1 MNIEPEMITIPAGE
15 FLMGCEMGAAN
26 ERPAHRVWVDRFA
39 LGRYAVTNRLYRIF
53 LEETGPP
60 APPASSSASAPSA
73 LSKCHDPRF
82 NHPDQ
87 PVTSVS
93 WFDAAVY
100 CAWLRERTN
109 KPFRLPTEA
118 EWERAA
124 RGGLEAR
131 LYTWGD
137 EPPQTQPRY
146 AEFWH
151 TGPER
156 SGQRPP
162 NGFGLCDISEN
173 VHEWCADWYDADY
186 YDVSPLRNPQGPPT
200 GVRRA
205 SRGGSWR
212 HQIKIARVAARS
224 SIPPEYRYSDYGFR
238 CAMSL

>member
-1 MNIEPEMITIPAGE
+1 MCVNFEPEMIVIPAGE
-15 FLMGCEMGAAN
+15 FLMGCREGAPN
-26 ERPAHRVWVDRFA
+26 ERPVHRVWVDRFA
-39 LGRYAVTNRLYRIF
+39 LGRLAVTNRLYRFF
-53 LEETGPP
+53 LEETGRQ
-60 APPASSSASAPSA
+60 APTGW
-73 LSKCHDPRF
+73 CDPRF

-93 WFDAAVY
+93 WFDATVY
-100 CAWLRERTN
+100 CAWLRERTG
-109 KPFRLPTEA
+109 KLFRLPTEA

-124 RGGLEAR
+124 RGGLEEQ

-137 EPPQTQPRY
+137 EPPQMQPRY
-146 AEFWH
+146 AELWR

-173 VHEWCADWYDADY
+173 VHEWCADWYDAGY
-186 YDVSPLRNPQGPPT
+186 YGVSPRRNPQGPPT

-212 HQIKIARVAARS
+212 HQIKVARVAARS
-224 SIPPEYRYSDYGFR
+224 SIMPGYQYSDYGVR
-238 CAMSL
+238 CALSL